1 MRFKVGDRVRI
12 KSIDWYNENRDELGY
27 IDCGKH
33 LFYPLMSKYCG
44 NIFTISDVYSDFY
57 QMYENRLN
65 WTDEMIEGLVEEE
78 CSQDFIEKYCK
89 SCGTRCDRTKE
100 YLNGCPYYNAYRCKT
115 MEKETKPKDMGEVSD
130 GYHTFN
136 ELYEYRMLYNAALFN
151 EFAKQFGVKEEDVNA
166 FLQKKADESKI
177 KNHYN
182 EIQSGLRSL
191 VEKYKNKYI
200 IINDN
205 IIRITDIIS
214 EFGKFIVRGVGF
226 NQFDTWTGL
235 NTYVIDKY
243 HYSLPLSTAEHD
255 VEDVDIF
262 LEDRILSKGAASL
275 HVEEYLKT
283 QKEHINNTFFNEEYT
298 PDFSDW

>member
-1 MRFKVGDRVRI
+1 
-12 KSIDWYNENRDELGY
+12 
-27 IDCGKH
+27 
-33 LFYPLMSKYCG
+33 MSK
-44 NIFTISDVYSDFY
+44 ITI
-57 QMYENRLN
+57 E
-65 WTDEMIEGLVEEE
+65 
-78 CSQDFIEKYCK
+78 
-89 SCGTRCDRTKE
+89 
-100 YLNGCPYYNAYRCKT
+100 
-115 MEKETKPKDMGEVSD
+115 
-130 GYHTFN
+130 
-136 ELYEYRMLYNAALFN
+136 

-243 HYSLPLSTAEHD
+243 HYSLPLTTAEHD

-262 LEDRILSKGAASL
+262 LENRILSKGAASL
-275 HVEEYLKT
+275 HVEEYLKS
-283 QKEHINNTFFNEEYT
+283 QKEHINDTFFNEEYT

>member
-1 MRFKVGDRVRI
+1 
-12 KSIDWYNENRDELGY
+12 
-27 IDCGKH
+27 
-33 LFYPLMSKYCG
+33 MSK
-44 NIFTISDVYSDFY
+44 ITI
-57 QMYENRLN
+57 E
-65 WTDEMIEGLVEEE
+65 
-78 CSQDFIEKYCK
+78 
-89 SCGTRCDRTKE
+89 
-100 YLNGCPYYNAYRCKT
+100 
-115 MEKETKPKDMGEVSD
+115 
-130 GYHTFN
+130 
-136 ELYEYRMLYNAALFN
+136 

-243 HYSLPLSTAEHD
+243 HYSLPLTTVEHG

-275 HVEEYLKT
+275 HVEEYLKS
-283 QKEHINNTFFNEEYT
+283 QKEHINDTFFNEEYT

>member
-1 MRFKVGDRVRI
+1 
-12 KSIDWYNENRDELGY
+12 
-27 IDCGKH
+27 
-33 LFYPLMSKYCG
+33 MSK
-44 NIFTISDVYSDFY
+44 ITI
-57 QMYENRLN
+57 E
-65 WTDEMIEGLVEEE
+65 
-78 CSQDFIEKYCK
+78 
-89 SCGTRCDRTKE
+89 
-100 YLNGCPYYNAYRCKT
+100 
-115 MEKETKPKDMGEVSD
+115 
-130 GYHTFN
+130 
-136 ELYEYRMLYNAALFN
+136 

-243 HYSLPLSTAEHD
+243 HYSLPLATVEHD

-283 QKEHINNTFFNEEYT
+283 QKEHINDTFFNEEYT

>member
-1 MRFKVGDRVRI
+1 
-12 KSIDWYNENRDELGY
+12 
-27 IDCGKH
+27 
-33 LFYPLMSKYCG
+33 MSK
-44 NIFTISDVYSDFY
+44 ITI
-57 QMYENRLN
+57 E
-65 WTDEMIEGLVEEE
+65 
-78 CSQDFIEKYCK
+78 
-89 SCGTRCDRTKE
+89 
-100 YLNGCPYYNAYRCKT
+100 
-115 MEKETKPKDMGEVSD
+115 
-130 GYHTFN
+130 
-136 ELYEYRMLYNAALFN
+136 

-243 HYSLPLSTAEHD
+243 HFSLPLTTAEHD
-255 VEDVDIF
+255 VVDVDIF
-262 LEDRILSKGAASL
+262 LEGKILSKGAASL
-275 HVEEYLKT
+275 HVEEYLKS
-283 QKEHINNTFFNEEYT
+283 QKEHINDTFFNEEYT

>member
-1 MRFKVGDRVRI
+1 
-12 KSIDWYNENRDELGY
+12 
-27 IDCGKH
+27 
-33 LFYPLMSKYCG
+33 MSK
-44 NIFTISDVYSDFY
+44 ITI
-57 QMYENRLN
+57 E
-65 WTDEMIEGLVEEE
+65 
-78 CSQDFIEKYCK
+78 
-89 SCGTRCDRTKE
+89 
-100 YLNGCPYYNAYRCKT
+100 
-115 MEKETKPKDMGEVSD
+115 
-130 GYHTFN
+130 
-136 ELYEYRMLYNAALFN
+136 

-200 IINDN
+200 IINNN

-243 HYSLPLSTAEHD
+243 HYSLPLTTAERD

-275 HVEEYLKT
+275 HVEEYLKS
-283 QKEHINNTFFNEEYT
+283 QKEHINDTFFNEEYT

>member
-1 MRFKVGDRVRI
+1 
-12 KSIDWYNENRDELGY
+12 
-27 IDCGKH
+27 
-33 LFYPLMSKYCG
+33 MSK
-44 NIFTISDVYSDFY
+44 ITI
-57 QMYENRLN
+57 E
-65 WTDEMIEGLVEEE
+65 
-78 CSQDFIEKYCK
+78 
-89 SCGTRCDRTKE
+89 
-100 YLNGCPYYNAYRCKT
+100 
-115 MEKETKPKDMGEVSD
+115 
-130 GYHTFN
+130 
-136 ELYEYRMLYNAALFN
+136 

-243 HYSLPLSTAEHD
+243 HYTLPLTTAEHD

-275 HVEEYLKT
+275 HVEEYLKS
-283 QKEHINNTFFNEEYT
+283 QKEHINGTFFNEEYT